1 MAAALRRGACREKAG
16 VHGLADAVRS
26 RQGAA
31 PRQPDRDRA
40 AARGAQD
47 AAAALPH
54 QAAPLRRRL
63 PELLR
68 ARFAA
73 PLLRRDRV
81 REQYHR
87 RAVHRPDPARH
98 TSRRR
103 RVDRHLPVHDRSG
116 HRGHDRAVARAQAA
130 ARRPGGSGA
139 PGVHRAPHRPDDEP
153 PAQRRAPVVPVKR
166 RILALVH
173 EHLVPPEDTTG
184 IDVLE
189 AEWKMEYD
197 VIETL
202 REMGHEVRVLGV
214 HDDLAGI
221 RPAAGFFEPHIVFNL
236 MEAFAGVTTFDQNVV
251 SYLELLRLRYT
262 GCNPRGLIF
271 ARDKALSK
279 KLLAYHRIPVPD
291 FSVVRYGRKAALP
304 KKMHFPLIVKS
315 LFFEASA
322 GISQAS
328 VVEDD
333 DQLARRVQFIH
344 ESLGTGAIV
353 EQFVDGREL
362 YVGVLGN
369 ERLEALPVR
378 EMSFAQM
385 SANSLRIATERVK
398 WNTQYQKKN
407 GIMTNAAK
415 LDAAAVDHIQRIAER
430 AYRALDL
437 NGYARIDLRMDEEG
451 RAYVLEANPNP
462 NLAYGEDF
470 AESAETNG
478 ISYER
483 LLERIITLGMRWE
496 PARTG

>member
-1 MAAALRRGACREKAG
+1 
-16 VHGLADAVRS
+16 
-26 RQGAA
+26 
-31 PRQPDRDRA
+31 
-40 AARGAQD
+40 
-47 AAAALPH
+47 
-54 QAAPLRRRL
+54 
-63 PELLR
+63 
-68 ARFAA
+68 
-73 PLLRRDRV
+73 
-81 REQYHR
+81 
-87 RAVHRPDPARH
+87 
-98 TSRRR
+98 
-103 RVDRHLPVHDRSG
+103 
-116 HRGHDRAVARAQAA
+116 
-130 ARRPGGSGA
+130 
-139 PGVHRAPHRPDDEP
+139 
-153 PAQRRAPVVPVKR
+153 VKR

-221 RPAAGFFEPHIVFNL
+221 RPAAGFFEPHVVFNL

-251 SYLELLRLRYT
+251 SYLELLHLRYT

-291 FSVVRYGRKAALP
+291 FSVVRYGRKPALP

-328 VVEDD
+328 VVEDE

-344 ESLGTGAIV
+344 ESLGTAAIV

-369 ERLEALPVR
+369 ERLDVLPVW

-385 SANSLRIATERVK
+385 PDNRWRIATERVK

-415 LDAAAVDHIQRIAER
+415 LDAAAVDHIQRIAKR

>member
-1 MAAALRRGACREKAG
+1 M
-16 VHGLADAVRS
+16 
-26 RQGAA
+26 
-31 PRQPDRDRA
+31 
-40 AARGAQD
+40 
-47 AAAALPH
+47 
-54 QAAPLRRRL
+54 
-63 PELLR
+63 
-68 ARFAA
+68 
-73 PLLRRDRV
+73 
-81 REQYHR
+81 
-87 RAVHRPDPARH
+87 
-98 TSRRR
+98 
-103 RVDRHLPVHDRSG
+103 
-116 HRGHDRAVARAQAA
+116 
-130 ARRPGGSGA
+130 
-139 PGVHRAPHRPDDEP
+139 
-153 PAQRRAPVVPVKR
+153 KR

-221 RPAAGFFEPHIVFNL
+221 RPTAGFFEPHIVFNL
-236 MEAFAGVTTFDQNVV
+236 MEAFAGITTFDQNVV

-291 FSVVRYGRKAALP
+291 FSVVRYGRKPVLS
-304 KKMHFPLIVKS
+304 KKMRFPLIVKS

-328 VVEDD
+328 VVEDE

-344 ESLGTGAIV
+344 DTLGTAAIL
-353 EQFVDGREL
+353 EQFIDGREL

-369 ERLEALPVR
+369 ERLDVLPVW

-385 SANSLRIATERVK
+385 PENRWRIATERVK

-415 LDAAAVDHIQRIAER
+415 LDAEAADQIQRIAKR

-437 NGYARIDLRMDEEG
+437 NGYARIDLRMDEQG

-470 AESAETNG
+470 AESAEVNG
-478 ISYER
+478 VSYER

>member
-1 MAAALRRGACREKAG
+1 M
-16 VHGLADAVRS
+16 
-26 RQGAA
+26 
-31 PRQPDRDRA
+31 
-40 AARGAQD
+40 
-47 AAAALPH
+47 
-54 QAAPLRRRL
+54 
-63 PELLR
+63 
-68 ARFAA
+68 
-73 PLLRRDRV
+73 
-81 REQYHR
+81 
-87 RAVHRPDPARH
+87 
-98 TSRRR
+98 
-103 RVDRHLPVHDRSG
+103 
-116 HRGHDRAVARAQAA
+116 
-130 ARRPGGSGA
+130 
-139 PGVHRAPHRPDDEP
+139 
-153 PAQRRAPVVPVKR
+153 KR

-236 MEAFAGVTTFDQNVV
+236 MEAFAGITTFDQNVV

-291 FSVVRYGRKAALP
+291 FSVVRYGRKPVLS
-304 KKMHFPLIVKS
+304 KKMRFPLIVKS

-328 VVEDD
+328 VVEDE

-369 ERLEALPVR
+369 ERLDVLPVW

-385 SANSLRIATERVK
+385 AENRWRIATERVK

-415 LDAAAVDHIQRIAER
+415 LDAAAVDHIQRIAKR

>member
-1 MAAALRRGACREKAG
+1 
-16 VHGLADAVRS
+16 
-26 RQGAA
+26 
-31 PRQPDRDRA
+31 
-40 AARGAQD
+40 
-47 AAAALPH
+47 
-54 QAAPLRRRL
+54 
-63 PELLR
+63 
-68 ARFAA
+68 
-73 PLLRRDRV
+73 
-81 REQYHR
+81 
-87 RAVHRPDPARH
+87 
-98 TSRRR
+98 
-103 RVDRHLPVHDRSG
+103 
-116 HRGHDRAVARAQAA
+116 
-130 ARRPGGSGA
+130 
-139 PGVHRAPHRPDDEP
+139 
-153 PAQRRAPVVPVKR
+153 VKR

-291 FSVVRYGRKAALP
+291 FSVVRYGHKPTLP

-328 VVEDD
+328 VVEDEE
-333 DQLARRVQFIH
+333 QFARRVQFIH

-369 ERLEALPVR
+369 ERLEVLPVW

-385 SANSLRIATERVK
+385 PENRWRIATERVK

-415 LDAAAVDHIQRIAER
+415 LDAAAVDHIQRIAKR

-470 AESAETNG
+470 AESAETAG
-478 ISYER
+478 VSYET
-483 LLERIITLGMRWE
+483 LLERIIALGLRWVPE
-496 PARTG
+496 RTG